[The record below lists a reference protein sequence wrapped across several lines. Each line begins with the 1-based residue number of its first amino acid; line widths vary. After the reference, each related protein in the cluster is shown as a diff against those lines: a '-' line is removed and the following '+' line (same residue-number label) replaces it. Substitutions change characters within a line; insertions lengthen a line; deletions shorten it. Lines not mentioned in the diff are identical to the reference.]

1 MYTGDKNQRITLRL
15 NPAQFA
21 FIQTNAEIMG
31 VSPSDFL
38 RMMINSVM
46 TMREAINE
54 FKDTEERKEDRREN
68 EIAHIDHIV

>member
-21 FIQTNAEIMG
+21 FIQHNAEIMG

-46 TMREAINE
+46 TMHDAINE
-54 FKDTEERKEDRREN
+54 GVEQEREENRREN
-68 EIAHIDHIV
+68 EIAHQHDQL

>member
-15 NPAQFA
+15 NPAQFE
-21 FIQTNAEIMG
+21 FVHQNADILG

-46 TMREAINE
+46 TMRKAINDGVE
-54 FKDTEERKEDRREN
+54 QERKDDRREN
-68 EIAHIDHIV
+68 EITNKHDQL

>member
-21 FIQTNAEIMG
+21 FIQNNAEIMG

-54 FKDTEERKEDRREN
+54 GVEQEREVNRREN
-68 EIAHIDHIV
+68 EIANKHNQL

>member
-15 NPAQFA
+15 NAAQFA
-21 FIQTNAEIMG
+21 FVHQNADILG

-46 TMREAINE
+46 TMRQAINDGVE
-54 FKDTEERKEDRREN
+54 QEREVDRREN
-68 EIAHIDHIV
+68 EITNKHDIV